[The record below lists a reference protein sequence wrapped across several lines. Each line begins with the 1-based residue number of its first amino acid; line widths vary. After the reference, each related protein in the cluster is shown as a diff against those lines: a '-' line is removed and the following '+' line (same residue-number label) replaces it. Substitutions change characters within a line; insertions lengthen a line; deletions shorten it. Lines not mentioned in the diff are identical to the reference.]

1 MAAITQTKIAA
12 AQAELDLM
20 RGTLAR
26 WLKYR
31 SLNDQ
36 VLSGALVPTKLPPA
50 AARQLIVST
59 RSRAHEQQ
67 LANQLHALLERVLP
81 NAPLP
86 NPNVAQNPAA
96 AAQLAAI
103 AITGQAP
110 VMQAN
115 PAAMGGFW
123 GSSYMWPVL
132 IVGGVL
138 IAVVTAI
145 RSAAEV
151 AMDAEEKACIQ
162 SGACTDYGF
171 WLKVGGMVAIGW
183 FAWEKLGVG
192 TWAKRQLKG
201 GG

>member
-1 MAAITQTKIAA
+1 MAAITQSKVAD
-12 AQAELDLM
+12 AQVKLDLM

-26 WLKYR
+26 WLKFR
-31 SLNDQ
+31 AMNDA
-36 VLSGALVPTKLPPA
+36 VLSGAFVPTKVPVALAKQDIA
-50 AARQLIVST
+50 AS
-59 RSRAHEQQ
+59 RSRANEQA

-81 NAPLP
+81 NAALP
-86 NPNVAQNPAA
+86 NPNLAANPSG
-96 AAQLAAI
+96 AAQLAQI

-110 VMQAN
+110 VLQAN
-115 PAAMGGFW
+115 PQAMGGFF
-123 GSSYMWPVL
+123 GSPYMWPVL

-138 IAVVTAI
+138 VAVVTAI

-151 AMDAEEKACIQ
+151 AMDAEEKACIR

-171 WLKVGGMVAIGW
+171 WLRVGALAFVGW

-192 TWAKRQLKG
+192 EYTRRKLKG